1 MLEKTQEDEPR
12 APKPY
17 LDADFGKELS
27 YQLWVTK
34 GARFHA
40 NRRLDLKQ
48 RWSTYTITAL
58 ALYAITANLITAYGI
73 TEQLNVSTELAFASS
88 VMSVF
93 ILILSLLEGARQYN
107 LRASHHHD
115 CAREISKLYRR
126 LRQLRT
132 GPGDPLTPAIL
143 RELAEQYEA
152 ILDRFENHEDIDYY
166 LLQAKKSE
174 WFNHG
179 LVVRVWFRLRWY
191 LQTLFLYHVAI
202 LAPPIFFLGWW
213 HGSGAS
219 A

>member
-1 MLEKTQEDEPR
+1 MPEKSQDNEAK

-34 GARFHA
+34 GSRFHA
-40 NRRLDLKQ
+40 SRRLDLKK

-58 ALYAITANLITAYGI
+58 ALYAITANLITVYGI
-73 TEQLNVSTELAFASS
+73 AGQLNVSTKLAFASS
-88 VMSVF
+88 VMSIF

-132 GPGDPLTPAIL
+132 GPGDPLTPEIL
-143 RELAEQYEA
+143 RELTERYEA
-152 ILDRFENHEDIDYY
+152 ILDRFENHEDIDFY

-174 WFNHG
+174 WFSHG
-179 LVVRVWFRLRWY
+179 FLVRAWFRLRWY
-191 LQTLFLYHVAI
+191 LQTLCLYHVAI
-202 LAPPIFFLGWW
+202 LLPPVVFLGWW
-213 HGSGAS
+213 YGLVAS
-219 A
+219 V